1 MGMHVKKSFFSL
13 LLSCFLMANQFV
25 HAALVQTNPMVFNY
39 PKSITAA
46 GTQTW
51 DITHASNGLIF
62 FANNDG
68 LLVFDGK
75 EFTKY
80 PLPAKS
86 ILRSIYYDSLT
97 QRVYAGGQNEIGY
110 YAFDSKGKITFTSL
124 AHLLPHTLK
133 GFEDVWSIKAH
144 AGNIYFQTSSQL
156 FVYNKGQIQLLKL
169 GSRPL
174 ENSYQFNQILY
185 VTDIDGTI
193 YTIDNQNKTRILALN
208 TGLHISSILPFKQNE
223 LLLCTFKEGLYTF
236 KDNQVQKLLVD
247 DAALKN
253 ASIYKAIPY
262 QNHFL
267 LATNRSG
274 VFFLNE
280 EGIPYKNI
288 NLKEGLQNNNVL
300 SIHIDP
306 NLNVWLGLNN
316 GIDLLRLNYP
326 YGNIVPDGLLKGTG
340 YSMVEYGDA
349 YYFGTN
355 NGLYYRAKNNTSA
368 DAYTLVANTE
378 GQVWSIQ
385 VINGKLFMC
394 HHEGLFEVK
403 QLQAEKILDCRGAW
417 KIKALSTHSGNFILG
432 TYNGVS
438 LLKWDKATLI
448 VQQNY
453 TRFKESS
460 RFIEEDAD
468 GNIWVGH
475 PYKGMYQ
482 LKLSA
487 DLSTILNVKL
497 YGKKQGLPAETENYV
512 FNTDLGLTFNT
523 QSGIYSYNEQTDR
536 FELAKLPQDIIDTK
550 LVYKRLINGTNGNIW
565 YITANEIGC
574 FKPTYNGVNYGYSK
588 IILPLLEQNLVG
600 GFEFLFETANQ
611 EVFIGTEIGFV
622 AIDLKKLKQFS
633 QHRPQI
639 MFTSIHGLS
648 NPDSVYFN
656 FLSNPLSVI
665 ELEDKSLEISY
676 SSPNGYCYKD
686 LEFSTYLEAWDK
698 SWTPWKSA
706 QSREFSRLSYGTYHF
721 HVKAKYMG
729 KEGPDTVLT
738 IVIEA
743 PWYWSLAAKIAYLIV
758 LVIVV
763 IFIGFF
769 PQRLVWK
776 RATRI
781 IAEKE
786 DQYKNQTAL
795 LTREK
800 EMQEKELIELK
811 NQQLER
817 ELEHQ
822 ARELASSTMHIVQKS
837 EMLLSIKD
845 KLRKIAQVSND
856 PKIKPELSEL
866 IKNID
871 KDALIDKEWE
881 KFEVY
886 FNSIHDRFTK
896 VLKAKFPQLNA
907 NDIKMCAYLRMNL
920 SSKEIAS
927 ILNISVRGV
936 EISRYRL
943 RKKMNL
949 ESGIN
954 LTTYLSDL

>member
-1 MGMHVKKSFFSL
+1 MRLKKSFIGL
-13 LLSCFLMANQFV
+13 LLGCFLMANQLLY
-25 HAALVQTNPMVFNY
+25 AALVQTNPMVFNY
-39 PKSITAA
+39 PKSVTTA

-75 EFTKY
+75 DFTKF

-97 QRVYAGGQNEIGY
+97 QRVYAGGQNEIGF
-110 YAFDSKGKITFTSL
+110 YAFNNNGKLNFTSL
-124 AHLLPHTLK
+124 AHLLPNTLK
-133 GFEDVWSIKAH
+133 GFEDVWSIKPH
-144 AGNIYFQTSSQL
+144 AGKVYFQTSSQL
-156 FVYNKGQIQLLKL
+156 FVYSGGRIQLMKI

-174 ENSYQFNQILY
+174 ENSYQFNQKLY
-185 VTDIDGTI
+185 ITDIDGTI
-193 YTIDNQNKTRILALN
+193 YTIDNQNSVSILALK

-223 LLLCTFKEGLYTF
+223 LLLCTFKEGLFTF
-236 KDNQVQKLLVD
+236 KDNQIQKLPVN

-253 ASIYKAIPY
+253 ASVYKAIPY
-262 QNHFL
+262 QDHFL

-280 EGIPYKNI
+280 AGVPYKNL

-300 SIHIDP
+300 SVHVDP

-316 GIDLLRLNYP
+316 GIDLVRLNYP
-326 YGNIVPDGLLKGTG
+326 YGHILPDDLLKGTG
-340 YSMVEYGDA
+340 YAMVEFADA

-355 NGLYYRAKNNTSA
+355 NGLYYRAKNNFSS

-394 HHEGLFEVK
+394 HHEGLFEVT
-403 QLQAEKILDCRGAW
+403 QMRAQKILDCRGAW
-417 KIKALSTHSGNFILG
+417 KIKALSKYPGNFILG
-432 TYNGVS
+432 TYSGIS
-438 LLKWDKATLI
+438 LLKWENASLI
-448 VQQNY
+448 PQQIY

-460 RFIEEDAD
+460 RFLEEDGD

-475 PYKGMYQ
+475 PYKGIYQ

-487 DLSTILNVKL
+487 DLSSILNVKL

-523 QSGIYSYNEQTDR
+523 PSGIYSYNEQTDR
-536 FELAKLPQDIIDTK
+536 FELAKLPQDFIDSK
-550 LVYKRLINGTNGNIW
+550 LVYKRFINGSNGNIW
-565 YITANEIGC
+565 YITTSEIGC

-588 IILPLLEQNLVG
+588 IKLPLLEQNLVG
-600 GFEFLFETANQ
+600 GFEFLYETGNH

-622 AIDLKKLKQFS
+622 TIDLKKLNQFS
-633 QHRPQI
+633 DFKPQI
-639 MFTSIHGLS
+639 MFTSIHSLS
-648 NPDSVYFN
+648 HPDSVYFN
-656 FLSNPLSVI
+656 FLSNPLTAVV
-665 ELEDKSLEISY
+665 LEDKSLEINF

-686 LEFSTYLEAWDK
+686 LVFTTYLESWDK

-729 KEGPDTVLT
+729 KEGADTVLT
-738 IVIEA
+738 IVIKA
-743 PWYWSLAAKIAYLIV
+743 PWYWSMVAKIAYIFV
-758 LVIVV
+758 LLVLV

-776 RATRI
+776 KATRI

-800 EMQEKELIELK
+800 ELQEKELIQLK

-837 EMLLSIKD
+837 EMLLSIKE
-845 KLRKIAQVSND
+845 KLRRIAQVSND

-896 VLKAKFPQLNA
+896 ILKEKFPQLNA

-949 ESGIN
+949 VSGIN

>member
-1 MGMHVKKSFFSL
+1 MIFPAKKSIL
-13 LLSCFLMANQFV
+13 GVLLSCFLMANTI
-25 HAALVQTNPMVFNY
+25 AYATLVQTNPMVLNY

-51 DITHASNGLIF
+51 EIAHSNNGLIF

-75 EFTKY
+75 DFTKY

-97 QRVYAGGQNEIGY
+97 QRLYAGGQNEIGY
-110 YAFDSKGKITFTSL
+110 YAFNERGKIAFNSL
-124 AHLLPHTLK
+124 AHLLPNSLK
-133 GFEDVWSIKAH
+133 GFEDVWSIKAN
-144 AGNIYFQTSSQL
+144 AGRIYFQTSSQM
-156 FVYNKGQIQLLKL
+156 FVFSEGRIQLLKI
-169 GSRPL
+169 GSKQL
-174 ENSYQFNQILY
+174 ENSYQFNQKIY
-185 VTDIDGTI
+185 ITAIDGSI
-193 YTIDNQNKTRILALN
+193 YTINKYNQVQTLVAN
-208 TGLHISSILPFKQNE
+208 TGLHISSILPFKQNA
-223 LLLCTFKEGLYTF
+223 LLLCTYKEGLFTL
-236 KDNQVQKLLVD
+236 KDNQVVKLPVPD
-247 DAALKN
+247 SSLKN
-253 ASIYKAIPY
+253 ASVYKAVTY
-262 QNHFL
+262 DNHYL

-274 VFFLNE
+274 IFFLNE
-280 EGIPYKNI
+280 EGIPYKNL

-300 SIHIDP
+300 SIHVDP

-316 GIDLLRLNYP
+316 GIDLVRLNYP
-326 YGNIVPDGLLKGTG
+326 YGHIVPDGLLKGTG
-340 YSMVEYGDA
+340 YTMVEFGDA

-355 NGLYYRAKNNTSA
+355 NGLYYRSKSNTSS
-368 DAYTLVANTE
+368 DAYTLVANSE

-385 VINGKLFMC
+385 VINEKLFIC
-394 HHEGLFEVK
+394 HHDGLFEVK
-403 QLQAEKILDCRGAW
+403 QLRAEKIQDCRGAW
-417 KIKALSTHSGNFILG
+417 KLKALSMHPGFFVLG
-432 TYNGVS
+432 TYNGIS
-438 LLKWDKATLI
+438 LLKWNKENL
-448 VQQNY
+448 VPVQNY

-468 GNIWVGH
+468 GNLWVGH

-482 LKLSA
+482 LKLSP
-487 DLSTILNVKL
+487 DLSSILNVKL

-523 QSGIYSYNEQTDR
+523 QSGIYTYNNQTDR
-536 FELAKLPQDIIDTK
+536 FQLAKLSQEIIDTK
-550 LVYKRLINGTNGNIW
+550 LLYKRFINGSNGNIW
-565 YITANEIGC
+565 YITENEIGC

-588 IILPLLEQNLVG
+588 ITLPLLEQNLVG
-600 GFEFLFETANQ
+600 GFEFLYETTSH

-622 AIDLKKLKQFS
+622 AIDLKKSKEFLQS
-633 QHRPQI
+633 TPQI

-656 FLSNPLSVI
+656 YLSNPLPVI
-665 ELEDKSLEISY
+665 ELHNKSLEISF

-686 LEFSTYLEAWDK
+686 LVFSTFLESWDK

-706 QSREFSRLSYGTYHF
+706 NSREFSRLSYGTYHF
-721 HVKAKYMG
+721 HVKAKFMG
-729 KEGPDTVLT
+729 IEGPDTILT

-743 PWYWSLAAKIAYLIV
+743 PWYWSLAAKIVYIIV

-763 IFIGFF
+763 IFIGLF

-776 RATRI
+776 KATRI

-795 LTREK
+795 LTRQK
-800 EMQEKELIELK
+800 EQQEKELIELK

-856 PKIKPELSEL
+856 PKIKPDLTEL

-896 VLKAKFPQLNA
+896 VLKEKFPQLNA

-949 ESGIN
+949 ANGIN
-954 LTTYLSDL
+954 LTTYLSDI